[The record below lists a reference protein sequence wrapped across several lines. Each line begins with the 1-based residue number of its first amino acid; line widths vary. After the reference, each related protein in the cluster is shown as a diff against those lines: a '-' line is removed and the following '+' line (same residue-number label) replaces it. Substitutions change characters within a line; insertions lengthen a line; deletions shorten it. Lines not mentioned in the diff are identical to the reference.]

1 MVVLAEYTARGT
13 NEELPLGEEFQNL
26 VRCFISQNEKKPVK
40 RYAPAR
46 KLIEQLWC
54 EPDFFFA
61 ISELSLS

>member
-1 MVVLAEYTARGT
+1 MAVLAEYTARGT

-46 KLIEQLWC
+46 KLIEQLW
-54 EPDFFFA
+54 
-61 ISELSLS
+61 